1 MKNKLVAHEIKHMSN
16 LCMRYMENNSNKEYI
31 DSVTGTNCWIIG
43 YLADKE
49 GEDVFQRDLEKKFG
63 ITRSTASKVIG
74 LMVQKGLIEYKS
86 VDYDARLKKLALT
99 PKANEL
105 ACMMKNDIS
114 MLEGILLEGISA
126 EEKEVFLKCV
136 DKMKN
141 NLKNKTAKGGH
152 GK

>member
-86 VDYDARLKKLALT
+86 VDYDARLKKIVLTEKALNLQ
-99 PKANEL
+99 KEVIGFFDNLE
-105 ACMMKNDIS
+105 KEFEKDIS
-114 MLEGILLEGISA
+114 
-126 EEKEVFLKCV
+126 EEELKVFYRVL
-136 DKMKN
+136 DKIN
-141 NLKNKTAKGGH
+141 SNIERIDI
-152 GK
+152 